1 MAHYLIAG
9 MTGSGKST
17 LGISLC
23 RQFRRRRM
31 LTLVLD
37 PMHDDR
43 WNCDGKTDN
52 MDQYFAVA
60 RVRKG
65 AMLFIDEA
73 GGFGKYDEQM
83 TWLMTRGRHLG
94 HCIFLMTQDLTQVS
108 PLIREQCSK
117 IYLFASS
124 DRAYKLVT
132 DAFRKPE
139 LQKMPALGRGEFLEV
154 SRFSEI
160 SKYSIDFTNGQV
172 YKRR

>member
-9 MTGSGKST
+9 MTGSGKTT
-17 LGISLC
+17 LGKSLC
-23 RQFRRRRM
+23 RQFRARRM

-37 PMHDDR
+37 PMHDDG
-43 WNCDGKTDN
+43 WNADGKTAN
-52 MDQYFAVA
+52 INQFFAA
-60 RVRKG
+60 AQSRKG
-65 AMLFIDEA
+65 CMLFIDEA
-73 GGFGKYDEQM
+73 GGFGKYDEQI

-124 DRAYKLVT
+124 DRAHKIIA

-139 LQKMPALGRGEFLEV
+139 LLQMRALGRGEFLEV

-160 SKYSIDFTNGQV
+160 SKYSIDFRTGAV
-172 YKRR
+172 YRLG